1 MRTWQYIATAQ
12 DDQMR
17 LSHLLHLRMKLT
29 RKQISRLKFT
39 ENGILINQRPA
50 RTDQIVRTGDQILL
64 NIVQRDL
71 PDEHLPMQISLK
83 ILYDT
88 PDFIAV
94 HKPSNLTFHPS
105 PGHYYDTLSIQLSH
119 LLQQRGDT
127 FKLFAIGRLDKDT
140 SGIALFA
147 KHTIAAQRLQKQRE
161 NHILQKEY
169 LALVHG
175 ITPKQGILTAPIRKK
190 ENELNR
196 MEVHLKGKY
205 AYTYYERIRTNE
217 QVSLLRIQLKSGR
230 THQIRVHMQSI
241 DHAIVGDPF
250 YGIHDGISRLCLHA
264 HKLSFL
270 DPFSD
275 TPIVIS
281 DNDTSF
287 DDIIKQQFNQYT
299 K

>member
-1 MRTWQYIATAQ
+1 MRTWQYIATTQ

-17 LSHLLHLRMKLT
+17 LSHLLRLRMKLT

-39 ENGILINQRPA
+39 ENGILINQCPA

-64 NIVQRDL
+64 NITQRSLSAIQPPVQIAL
-71 PDEHLPMQISLK
+71 E

-127 FKLFAIGRLDKDT
+127 SKLFAIGRLDKDT

-147 KHTIAAQRLQKQRE
+147 KHAIAAQRLQKQRE

-175 ITPKQGILTAPIRKK
+175 VTPEQGILTAPIRKK

-196 MEVHLKGKY
+196 MEIHPEGKN
-205 AYTYYERIRTNE
+205 AYTRYERIQTDG
-217 QVSLLRIQLKSGR
+217 QVSLLKIQLKSGR

-250 YGIHDGISRLCLHA
+250 YEISDGVPRLCLHA

-270 DPFSD
+270 DPFLD
-275 TPIVIS
+275 TPIVLC
-281 DNDTSF
+281 DKDASF
-287 DDIIKQQFNQYT
+287 DDIIRQYFD
-299 K
+299 